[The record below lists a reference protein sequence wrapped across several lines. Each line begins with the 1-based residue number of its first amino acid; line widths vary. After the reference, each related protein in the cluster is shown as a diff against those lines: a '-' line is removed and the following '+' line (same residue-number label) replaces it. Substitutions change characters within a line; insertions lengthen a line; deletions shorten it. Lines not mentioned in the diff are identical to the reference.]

1 MYICKLYHA
10 KNAGI
15 LPKFGC
21 FAKKNERSTSVGKGM
36 KDQTVFFFM
45 CGGSGW
51 DGWNYEA
58 RKGILIHTCCSNKRR
73 IYSDKWRKDFRKF
86 RHWPCLSAK
95 MCFAWCICDFP
106 SKVPTKTGNIE
117 DKDGWDFLL
126 RANFRRIHCDV
137 FFSMDFFWLEKYRT
151 LKYSQPSPKYTAVK
165 IDPIQHPPK
174 LSKIRE
180 KGPCFSRRFHC
191 PTISFP
197 GMWCVSF

>member
-51 DGWNYEA
+51 DGQNYEA
-58 RKGILIHTCCSNKRR
+58 RKGILVHTCCSNKRR
-73 IYSDKWRKDFRKF
+73 IYSDKWRKDFRVPSRTVSF
-86 RHWPCLSAK
+86 CEDVFCLVYLRFLSQGSNKNWKHRRQRDGRGTFCYAQTFGRFTA
-95 MCFAWCICDFP
+95 MCFFP
-106 SKVPTKTGNIE
+106 WI
-117 DKDGWDFLL
+117 
-126 RANFRRIHCDV
+126 
-137 FFSMDFFWLEKYRT
+137 FFWLEKYRT

-174 LSKIRE
+174 LAASVKRDHV
-180 KGPCFSRRFHC
+180 KRRLHC
-191 PTISFP
+191 PTINFL
-197 GMWCVSF
+197 GM